1 MASQRIKGITI
12 EIGGDTSNLVRAL
25 ASVDSAARATKN
37 NLNDINRALKLDPT
51 NVELIK
57 AKETELAKSVEEAE
71 EKVKKEKEALEQLNE
86 KLDQPFDLDHAAEF
100 EKNAK
105 AAEDLKLQ
113 IELDTVALE
122 QAQKALK
129 DFGSVGSQH
138 LQAVGKQ
145 MEELGNKI
153 KGVGDKMAGIG
164 QDITTKVSVP
174 IAAAFTGAVK
184 VTADFDSQMS
194 KVQAISGATGD
205 EFTQLRDKAREMG
218 SQTKFSAT
226 EAGQAFEY
234 MGMAGWKTEDML
246 NGVSGIMNLAAAS
259 GEELST
265 TSDIVTDAL
274 TAFGMSAQESGRFAD
289 ILASAATNA
298 NTNVSMM
305 GESFKYVAPVAGS
318 LGYSAE
324 DVAVALGLM
333 ANSGIK
339 ADMAGTSLR
348 NMFQRMAKP
357 TKESQ
362 AAMDRLGISLQND
375 EGEMYSFREIMNQ
388 LRVSFS
394 EINMSVEDYDAAL
407 DQLDAD
413 LEAGRVTQ
421 KQYDAELEELNKQAF
436 GAEGAEKARAAA
448 MLGGTRAMSG
458 LLAIANATEKDYNSL
473 TQAIDNSSE
482 SFARLKDGS
491 VVPLNEALASGADI
505 VETYNGQAEAMAATM
520 QDNLTGDITVLKSML
535 EELAISFGDLLMP
548 TLRQVVEGVQG
559 VVTWLNSLDEG
570 TKNTIV
576 KIALVVAAIGPVIL
590 VIGKVVGAIG
600 TIISVVGTITS
611 AIGAILPILTT
622 VVSVI
627 TGTVIPA
634 IVAIGAPVLA
644 VVAAVTAVI
653 AIIVL
658 CIKHWDE
665 IKEVAKKVTDAMSQ
679 AWGNFKAKFTEHW
692 NNMKNHLSSKI
703 NEMSNNWNTFKG
715 NVANVWNNIK
725 SNTAS
730 RLSEMGNNWN
740 NFRSTLSNVWSNIR
754 SNISSSAS
762 AIFSSV
768 TSAFSNIY
776 SGATSKLQSL
786 LSGAVSIFNNMRS
799 SISSVIG
806 NIYSTIV
813 SGFSNAV
820 SYITSLPSRALGW
833 GRDIINGIVNGIRS
847 AFSNLVDA
855 VSDIADTI
863 ASYIHFSEP
872 DKGAL
877 SDFHTFMPDMMRQ
890 LAQGIKNGI
899 PQIDAAMDSMTRSM
913 TPSMG
918 GAGTTTNNTT
928 SNAVSINVYGAQ
940 GQNVDELAQ
949 IIEDKITNN
958 VVRRGVAFG

>member
-57 AKETELAKSVEEAE
+57 AKENELAKSVEEAE

-129 DFGSVGSQH
+129 EFGSVGSQH

-145 MEELGNKI
+145 LEEVGNKI
-153 KGVGDKMAGIG
+153 KGVGDKMSTVGK
-164 QDITTKVSVP
+164 DITTKVSVP
-174 IAAAFTGAVK
+174 IATAFGGAVK
-184 VTADFDSQMS
+184 VTADFDAQMS
-194 KVQAISGATGD
+194 KVQAISGATGE
-205 EFTQLRDKAREMG
+205 EFTQLREKAREMG

-259 GEELST
+259 GEELGT

-482 SFARLKDGS
+482 SFAKLKDGS
-491 VVPLNEALASGADI
+491 VVPLSEALASGAEV

-548 TLRQVVEGVQG
+548 TLRDVVAGIQS
-559 VVTWLNSLDEG
+559 VVDWLNSLDDG
-570 TKNTIV
+570 TKETIV

-590 VIGKVVGAIG
+590 IIGKVVSAIG
-600 TIISVVGTITS
+600 TVISVVGTIMS
-611 AIGAILPILTT
+611 AIGAILPVLSTIAG
-622 VVSVI
+622 VI

-634 IVAIGAPVLA
+634 IAAIGAPVLA
-644 VVAAVTAVI
+644 VVAAISAVI

-665 IKEVAKKVTDAMSQ
+665 IKEVAAKVAQAMAN
-679 AWGNFKAKFTEHW
+679 AWGDLKAKFTEHW
-692 NNMKNHLSSKI
+692 NNMKNHLSNKI
-703 NEMSNNWNTFKG
+703 NEMSNNWSNFKN
-715 NVANVWNNIK
+715 NVSNVWNNIK

-730 RLSEMGNNWN
+730 RLTEMGNNWN
-740 NFRSTLSNVWSNIR
+740 NFRNTLSNVWSNIR

-786 LSGAVSIFNNMRS
+786 LSGAVSIFSNMRS
-799 SISSVIG
+799 SISSTIG

-813 SGFSNAV
+813 GGFSNAV
-820 SYITSLPSRALGW
+820 SYITSIPSRAYGW
-833 GRDIINGIVNGIRS
+833 GRDIIDGIVNGIRS
-847 AFSNLVDA
+847 AFHSLIDA

-890 LAQGIKNGI
+890 LAQGIKDGI

-918 GAGTTTNNTT
+918 GDGTTTNNTT
-928 SNAVSINVYGAQ
+928 SNSVSINVYGAQ